1 VAIYTIAP
9 PYGNLRS
16 NGARLA
22 YALAGGMAKFAGGAR
37 ISRCSVI
44 PPSIPKQWDG
54 PLLT

>member
-1 VAIYTIAP
+1 MAIYTIAP